1 VSVTGTEQAPGRGPA
16 EARIA
21 RLCSD
26 CVRATGVDG
35 GGVTV
40 LSSQGTPV
48 LVHATDS
55 AARALEELQFT
66 LGEGP
71 GVDAVAQ
78 RTKVL
83 VDDLQ
88 DPARLDGHWPAFR
101 SEAGVLGVR
110 ALFAFPIVV
119 GSVALGSLD
128 LYRRLPGGLDRGQ
141 VSRGMETVEA
151 VGSSLISPDG
161 DGSHA
166 PEIYPMTVHQA
177 AGMVMVQLDTSID
190 EALVRLRAAAF
201 QEGTAVTTVAGDV
214 IDGRRRFTKEEL

>member
-1 VSVTGTEQAPGRGPA
+1 M
-16 EARIA
+16 
-21 RLCSD
+21 
-26 CVRATGVDG
+26 
-35 GGVTV
+35 

-71 GVDAVAQ
+71 GVDAVAR
-78 RTKVL
+78 RTRVL
-83 VDDLQ
+83 VDDLHDQ
-88 DPARLDGHWPAFR
+88 ARLDGHWPAFR
-101 SEAGVLGVR
+101 SEAGRLGVR

-128 LYRRLPGGLDRGQ
+128 LYRRLPGGLDRRQ
-141 VSRGMETVEA
+141 VERGLETVEA

-166 PEIYPMTVHQA
+166 APEVYPMTVHQA

-190 EALVRLRAAAF
+190 EALVRLRATAF

-214 IDGRRRFTKEEL
+214 IDGRRRFTKEEP